1 MRQSQRKTAPRHK
14 STDAAVA
21 AVRKFSRF
29 YTRRLR
35 IVGNN
40 YLGSDLSLTEG
51 RVLYE
56 LCNRE
61 APSARDIGRD
71 LGLDPA
77 HLSRIL
83 ARFTRRALI
92 RRRPSPNDRRENL
105 IHVTAAGRRLFASLD
120 GRSSDEVGALIAP
133 LGAGDRE
140 RLIGALNTIE
150 ALLGT
155 TARETY
161 RLRAPRVGDIGWVIE
176 AHGRIYAQEFGWD
189 ERFEALAAE
198 IAAAFVKNFD
208 RSRERCWIAETGGLR
223 AGCVFVADA
232 GDDVAKLR
240 LLIVEPF
247 ARGAGLG
254 RRLVDEAIAF
264 AKAAGYRKLTLWT
277 QQNLEAARRIYAAA
291 GFRKVHEEPYTG
303 IGRDLVSETWDL
315 DL

>member
-1 MRQSQRKTAPRHK
+1 MPQVRRKTAPQRP
-14 STDAAVA
+14 SPDAAVV

-35 IVGNN
+35 IVGDN

-71 LGLDPA
+71 LGLDA
-77 HLSRIL
+77 AYLSRIL
-83 ARFTRRALI
+83 ARFARRRLI
-92 RRRPSPNDRRENL
+92 RREPSPDDRRENR
-105 IHVTAAGRRLFASLD
+105 IAVTAAGRRLFATLD
-120 GRSSDEVGALIAP
+120 RRSSDEVGALIAT
-133 LGAGDRE
+133 LGSGDRE
-140 RLIGALNTIE
+140 RLVGALNTIE
-150 ALLGT
+150 SLLGT
-155 TARETY
+155 GDAKNY
-161 RLRAPRVGDIGWVIE
+161 RLRGPRVGDIGWVIE

-208 RSRERCWIAETGGLR
+208 AARERCWIAEISGLR
-223 AGCVFVADA
+223 AGCVFLADA
-232 GDDVAKLR
+232 GDGVAKLR
-240 LLIVEPF
+240 LLIVEPW
-247 ARGAGLG
+247 ARGSGLG
-254 RRLVDEAIAF
+254 RRLVDEVIGF
-264 AKAAGYRKLTLWT
+264 AKEAGYRKLTLWT

-291 GFRKVHEEPYTG
+291 GFRKTHEEPYTG

>member
-1 MRQSQRKTAPRHK
+1 MPQARPRPSPK
-14 STDAAVA
+14 SKKLDAAVL
-21 AVRKFSRF
+21 AVRRFSRF

-35 IVGNN
+35 IVGDN
-40 YLGSDLSLTEG
+40 YLGSDLTLTEG

-56 LCNRE
+56 LNNRK

-83 ARFTRRALI
+83 GRFTRRRLI
-92 RRRPSPNDRRENL
+92 RRRPAPTDRRENL
-105 IHVTAAGRRLFASLD
+105 IEVTAVGRRVFASLD
-120 GRSSDEVGALIAP
+120 GRSSQEVGALIAP
-133 LGAGDRE
+133 LGAGDRA
-140 RLIGALNTIE
+140 RLVGALDTIE
-150 ALLGT
+150 ALLGAT
-155 TARETY
+155 GRKDW
-161 RLRAPRVGDIGWVIE
+161 RLRGPHVGDIGWAIE

-189 ERFEALAAE
+189 ERFEALVAE

-208 RSRERCWIAETGGLR
+208 GARECCWIAEMGGLR
-223 AGCVFVADA
+223 AGCVFVANA
-232 GDDVAKLR
+232 GGEVAKLR

-264 AKAAGYRKLTLWT
+264 AKQAGYRKMTLWT
-277 QQNLEAARRIYAAA
+277 QQNLEAARHIYAAA

>member
-1 MRQSQRKTAPRHK
+1 MPSARHKTSQRKG
-14 STDAAVA
+14 SDAAVA
-21 AVRKFSRF
+21 AVRRFSRF

-35 IVGNN
+35 IVGDN
-40 YLGSDLSLTEG
+40 YLGSDLTLTEG

-56 LCNRE
+56 LNNRE

-77 HLSRIL
+77 HLSRVL
-83 ARFTRRALI
+83 GRFTRRRLI
-92 RRRPSPNDRRENL
+92 RRRPAPSDRRENL
-105 IHVTAAGRRLFASLD
+105 IEVTAAGRRFFAMLD
-120 GRSSDEVGALIAP
+120 GRSSQEVGALIAP

-140 RLIGALNTIE
+140 RLVGALDTIE
-150 ALLGT
+150 ALLG
-155 TARETY
+155 ASAPDHH
-161 RLRAPRVGDIGWVIE
+161 RLRGPRVGDIGWVIE

-189 ERFEALAAE
+189 ERFEALVAE
-198 IAAAFVKNFD
+198 IAAAFIKNFD
-208 RSRERCWIAETGGLR
+208 GARERCWIAEMGGLR
-223 AGCVFVADA
+223 AGCVFVANA
-232 GDDVAKLR
+232 SNDVAKLR

-264 AKAAGYRKLTLWT
+264 AKQAGYRKMTLWT